1 MINNA
6 AKQLEAEGAQRR
18 EDRKRVGTF
27 KQAPFADKVP
37 GYLVFTATRISLRAI
52 QGRRKRIGA
61 RKEDVDR
68 VRVTGSNTDNLEV
81 RFKWQERLPPP
92 PVVACFSSV
101 RGDLAVHGEYG

>member
-1 MINNA
+1 MIKNA

-27 KQAPFADKVP
+27 KQTAFADKVP

-61 RKEDVDR
+61 
-68 VRVTGSNTDNLEV
+68 TDNLEV
-81 RFKWQERLPPP
+81 RFKWRERLPPP